1 MSHRQIFIVIS
12 VLLVALVG
20 CGRTTDFD
28 KCDLEKGR
36 FIKGKHYIASKFL
49 NEERQ
54 WNYQEWNK
62 YQTRKARYIADEKC
76 SLAELELRVK
86 IKRNATLATT
96 QSSGIKSNLSDSTK
110 SFETQVEDFE
120 ETIDLTR

>member
-12 VLLVALVG
+12 VLLVG
-20 CGRTTDFD
+20 CGKTTDFD

-49 NEERQ
+49 NEEKQ
-54 WNYQEWNK
+54 WNYKEWNK
-62 YQTRKARYIADEKC
+62 YQTRKARYIASKKC
-76 SLAELELRVK
+76 SLAGLEFRVK
-86 IKRNATLATT
+86 MKRKVTPATT
-96 QSSGIKSNLSDSTK
+96 PNLSDSTK